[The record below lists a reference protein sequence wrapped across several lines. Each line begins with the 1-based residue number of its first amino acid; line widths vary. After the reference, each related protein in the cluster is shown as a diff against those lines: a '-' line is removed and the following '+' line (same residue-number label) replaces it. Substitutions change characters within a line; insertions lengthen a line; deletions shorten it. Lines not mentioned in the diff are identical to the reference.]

1 MPLVNGKKFAYTVE
15 GMKQAEIAANKTN
28 PPTPIQA
35 DQSVYGATNAN
46 PNMNPDSNTLLTRE
60 RNTSLRRKNP
70 RPYKTNM
77 NIT

>member
-1 MPLVNGKKFAYTVE
+1 MPTVNGKHYAYTIE
-15 GMKQAEIAANKTN
+15 GMKQADIAANKTN

-35 DQSVYGATNAN
+35 DQSVYGPTNAN

-60 RNTSLRRKNP
+60 RNTSLRRKKP